1 MKVTGMNSASL
12 AGALCEYSATTGSTT
27 DKDSGSIENLLSS
40 AMSANNTVLAG
51 LAGKVENKSGYQKA
65 LKTVDQTNELLH
77 SLTDAKK
84 SVFVKAKEAQTD
96 EEKDAYQTAAASE
109 IAGFLSSYNSLI
121 TSLAETGGKTNK
133 NFLSQLNELL
143 GDYEKE
149 LEEAGVHI
157 QADGT
162 LALDAQTLAGT
173 DLETL
178 ESLFGADAPLADA
191 LSGQL
196 HTIAEETASTVDT
209 LQIYSTA
216 YSNSGSYSQYKYM
229 KAIYDLQA

>member
-96 EEKDAYQTAAASE
+96 
-109 IAGFLSSYNSLI
+109 
-121 TSLAETGGKTNK
+121 
-133 NFLSQLNELL
+133 
-143 GDYEKE
+143 
-149 LEEAGVHI
+149 
-157 QADGT
+157 
-162 LALDAQTLAGT
+162 
-173 DLETL
+173 
-178 ESLFGADAPLADA
+178 
-191 LSGQL
+191 
-196 HTIAEETASTVDT
+196 
-209 LQIYSTA
+209 
-216 YSNSGSYSQYKYM
+216 
-229 KAIYDLQA
+229 